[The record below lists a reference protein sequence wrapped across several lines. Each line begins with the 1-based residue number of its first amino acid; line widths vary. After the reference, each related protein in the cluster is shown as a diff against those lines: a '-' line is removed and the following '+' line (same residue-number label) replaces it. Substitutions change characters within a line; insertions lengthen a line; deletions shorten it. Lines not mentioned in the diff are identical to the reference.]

1 VIVTSRNG
9 YWERDIRPRLSGS
22 LDIRTMPVDEFD
34 DKELAAALA
43 PTGASPHALP
53 PKVREFVRNPRV
65 CAVAVTLLDR
75 LLLQPGELT
84 VDRLLFEY
92 WRQRMEERGDLTK
105 HTIPDFEKLIRSHAR
120 AWLVRPSRSFERDE
134 WDVPF
139 PADIEIRVVA
149 SEQAIPGRYSVN
161 DKSEDSASPD
171 LRSFVADIN
180 NPEMARRRF
189 SERQGVI
196 NERAAVYIREISSR
210 NMVEIGEQ
218 PSPWGLKEVL
228 GLDPGRIASWLQRIL
243 AEEDP
248 KVLRQICNLA
258 VSLAKVYSGCDPML
272 SSKVFRHLVD
282 CRPIV
287 NVQVEPE
294 EIPLYEHAL
303 FSSETS
309 EALESLKIRVFAQAL
324 NDSDLQMAT
333 VVAEVCG
340 AHEWLDRYVQG
351 LLDSWHP
358 ANQARG
364 LTILGFRQPNTAS
377 ERILSG
383 AAEPGFLGRAKQF
396 AFRNYRRAAWT
407 RHWLECLERANDP
420 IDFWRYGTL
429 AETICDSRFLR
440 VFPKA
445 TASDLLHMFGT
456 DLYRR
461 MKKKAEERSKKL
473 RQTLF
478 GLKAPEAEIAA
489 AISDWKPSGK

>member
-1 VIVTSRNG
+1 MRFVIAVDGLNQRPTRPWADLIKGLASEAHSLGGLVIVTSRNG

-258 VSLAKVYSGCDPML
+258 VSLAKVYSCL
-272 SSKVFRHLVD
+272 
-282 CRPIV
+282 
-287 NVQVEPE
+287 
-294 EIPLYEHAL
+294 LY
-303 FSSETS
+303 TS
-309 EALESLKIRVFAQAL
+309 RCV
-324 NDSDLQMAT
+324 
-333 VVAEVCG
+333 
-340 AHEWLDRYVQG
+340 
-351 LLDSWHP
+351 
-358 ANQARG
+358 
-364 LTILGFRQPNTAS
+364 
-377 ERILSG
+377 
-383 AAEPGFLGRAKQF
+383 
-396 AFRNYRRAAWT
+396 
-407 RHWLECLERANDP
+407 
-420 IDFWRYGTL
+420 
-429 AETICDSRFLR
+429 
-440 VFPKA
+440 
-445 TASDLLHMFGT
+445 
-456 DLYRR
+456 
-461 MKKKAEERSKKL
+461 
-473 RQTLF
+473 
-478 GLKAPEAEIAA
+478 
-489 AISDWKPSGK
+489 